1 MRPTRLLWTTLFA
14 VILAGGILLVLANPE
29 PITVELY
36 FTQFTYPA
44 GLVLL
49 LTLLAGIGVCVLLGG
64 TTLLYYRNRIAR
76 LQKISD
82 TAQEEVQNLRR
93 MIVHDREE

>member
-49 LTLLAGIGVCVLLGG
+49 LTLLAGIGVCVLLGEQLSYTIG
-64 TTLLYYRNRIAR
+64 TGLRDCRRCPIPPRKRYR
-76 LQKISD
+76 
-82 TAQEEVQNLRR
+82 TCGG
-93 MIVHDREE
+93 